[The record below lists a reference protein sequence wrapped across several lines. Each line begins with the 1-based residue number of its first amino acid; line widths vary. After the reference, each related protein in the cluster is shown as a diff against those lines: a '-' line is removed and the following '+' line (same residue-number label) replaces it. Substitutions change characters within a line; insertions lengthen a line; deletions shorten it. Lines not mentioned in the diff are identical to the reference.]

1 MLEDSTGEERAREGV
16 GDCPVKSHEGKL
28 IKTKNSGEKGQ
39 RSTEVTLERAR
50 GGRGRGQVRGSQ
62 SCPLVG
68 PEGGAGSG
76 TAPTAV
82 TPAQ

>member
-1 MLEDSTGEERAREGV
+1 MRECGGDRAVKLHEE
-16 GDCPVKSHEGKL
+16 KL
-28 IKTKNSGEKGQ
+28 SKTKQSSERGQ

-62 SCPLVG
+62 SRPLIG